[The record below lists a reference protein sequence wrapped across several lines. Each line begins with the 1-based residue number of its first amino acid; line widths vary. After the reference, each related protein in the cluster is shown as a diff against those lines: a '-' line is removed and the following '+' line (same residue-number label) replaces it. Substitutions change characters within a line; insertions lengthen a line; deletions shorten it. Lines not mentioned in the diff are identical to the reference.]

1 MKDILIGALELGGIE
16 NGCQAQMCEIG
27 GSRKALERPLTR
39 ADSNNLYFTGLTLS
53 DRKLILSNSR
63 KFCKLNMIQMD
74 DPTFLTI
81 FESNY
86 SDIVHFVELLS
97 LLSKYFHLSN
107 SALAQSSPQDQRK
120 NYLIIHVLSRY
131 LSATKKIFK
140 IEYESIIGVWNFHW
154 KLESKNL
161 K

>member
-1 MKDILIGALELGGIE
+1 MEDILIGALELGGIE

-39 ADSNNLYFTGLTLS
+39 ADSNNLNFTGLTLS
-53 DRKLILSNSR
+53 DRKLNLLMSQ
-63 KFCKLNMIQMD
+63 KFCKLNMIRIN
-74 DPTFLTI
+74 DPTFLMI

-86 SDIVHFVELLS
+86 SDIVHFVGPLS

-131 LSATKKIFK
+131 LSATKKFLK
-140 IEYESIIGVWNFHW
+140 TEYYMGVWKVKF
-154 KLESKNL
+154 
-161 K
+161 